1 MKRMKARRR
10 ARVCA
15 LLLLLPVVMSLSAC
29 GTEGKDPGKIDY
41 NQYIYGHGRTAYTE
55 NSYIFMSRG
64 GKVSALEPTLSAPLT
79 PLCLRPE
86 CTHTDNTCSAYL
98 DTDSVFAS
106 GDALYYLAQDENREY
121 GVYRADL
128 NGGRRKCIRKLPIL
142 DQGGIGFAHRIY
154 GDHLAIELT
163 RWSKDAESSAIYLA
177 DLTDPN
183 SELQLVLGG
192 EDNTQTVYSGIEL
205 RDGWLFSLAKDRGA
219 ETCSLVGYDLEEGAA
234 RTIVEEWFPQNHI
247 ALSGDDLYWFTPGG
261 GFYSIS
267 LESGE
272 ITKYRSCDP
281 VVEMGSGVYDDRY
294 IYFNNMIPALYQ
306 EQEVPEDKLGVYIYN
321 YEGEQIQYIP
331 AAEVPGNPL
340 VLLPTAD
347 YVFFYDAKG
356 AIMPKWYL
364 KKAEIA
370 RGEAVFHTLPE

>member
-1 MKRMKARRR
+1 MKMRGR
-10 ARVCA
+10 AGICA

-29 GTEGKDPGKIDY
+29 GAEGKDPGKIDY

-98 DTDSVFAS
+98 NTDSVFAS

-128 NGGRRKCIRKLPIL
+128 NGGGRKCIRKLPML
-142 DQGGIGFAHRIY
+142 DQGGIGFTYRIY
-154 GDHLAIELT
+154 GDHLALAVT
-163 RWSKDAESSAIYLA
+163 RWSKDTKSDMIYLA
-177 DLTDPN
+177 DLSDPN
-183 SELQLVLGG
+183 SEIELILGG
-192 EDNTQTVYSGIEL
+192 EDNTQTSYGTVEL
-205 RDGWLFSLAKDRGA
+205 RDGWLFVEAYERSAMTRSLI
-219 ETCSLVGYDLEEGAA
+219 GYNMEKGES
-234 RTIVEEWFPQNHI
+234 RTIVEDWNPYSWI
-247 ALSGDDLYWFTPGG
+247 ALRGDILYWFAPGD

-272 ITKYRSCDP
+272 ITKYRDCDP
-281 VVEMGSGVYDDRY
+281 VVEMGSGRYDDQY
-294 IYFNNMIPALYQ
+294 VYFTNMIPVI
-306 EQEVPEDKLGVYIYN
+306 ERERTVPENKLGVYIYN

-340 VLLPTAD
+340 FLLPTED

>member
-1 MKRMKARRR
+1 MKMRGR
-10 ARVCA
+10 AGICA

-41 NQYIYGHGRTAYTE
+41 NQYIYSHGRTAYTE

-106 GDALYYLAQDENREY
+106 GDALYYIGMDDTGRY

-128 NGGRRKCIRKLPIL
+128 TGGGRKCIRKLPML
-142 DQGGIGFAHRIY
+142 DQGGIGFTYRIY
-154 GDHLAIELT
+154 GDHLALAVT
-163 RWSKDAESSAIYLA
+163 RWSKDTKSDMIYLA
-177 DLTDPN
+177 DLSDPN
-183 SELQLVLGG
+183 SEIELILGG
-192 EDNTQTVYSGIEL
+192 EDNTQTSYGTVEL
-205 RDGWLFSLAKDRGA
+205 RDGWLFVDACQRSTKTYSLI
-219 ETCSLVGYDLEEGAA
+219 GYNMEKGES
-234 RTIVEEWFPQNHI
+234 RTIVEDWNPYSWI
-247 ALSGDDLYWFTPGG
+247 ALRGDILYWFAPGD

-272 ITKYRSCDP
+272 ITKYRDCDP
-281 VVEMGSGVYDDRY
+281 VVEMGSGRYDDQY
-294 IYFNNMIPALYQ
+294 VYFTNMIPVI
-306 EQEVPEDKLGVYIYN
+306 ERERTVPENKLGVYIYN

-340 VLLPTAD
+340 FLLPTED